1 MIYYDPVNWEIA
13 AGTRAETKMLNE
25 AAVLPEIAD
34 VTLNIEYKSAPDNHS
49 SIALLSN
56 GGRLTG
62 IQTTNDLTMTA
73 WTGWS
78 SSSMNQSGDLG
89 KFGNSGVIS
98 TGSASAKIT
107 YTINRKNQTIT
118 VSCGTEKVSLP
129 FDVSA
134 DTLDRKSVV

>member
-1 MIYYDPVNWEIA
+1 
-13 AGTRAETKMLNE
+13 
-25 AAVLPEIAD
+25 
-34 VTLNIEYKSAPDNHS
+34 
-49 SIALLSN
+49 
-56 GGRLTG
+56 
-62 IQTTNDLTMTA
+62 
-73 WTGWS
+73 
-78 SSSMNQSGDLG
+78 MNQSGDLG

-134 DTLDRKSVV
+134 DTLTGFEYGLYRTRSNVVVKDILIEEPDTEYLAINGDADFAKISGRTVSRSYVLGQTSSAGMSQVMILRVFP